1 MKYSKVL
8 FLSLV
13 LFVSASGTFPQSSK
27 AAPESKLIDAAQL
40 LRDIQTLSADDMEG
54 RSPRQ
59 PSIQRARD
67 YVETRFKDAG
77 LEPIGATFKQEFQMS
92 ELSRVHIYK
101 VVNFVGLIKG
111 KKYADKYIVI
121 TAHYDHEGV
130 KARKTYNGADD
141 NASGT
146 AALFAIA
153 SHFKKNL
160 PDHSLIFVAF
170 DAEELGLLGSR
181 YFVRNLPVP
190 KESILLN
197 VNMDMISRN
206 DKGELYAVGT
216 KTNPHLKPVLEQ
228 VQKTVPVKLRLGHE
242 EWTVQSD
249 QASFHAAKIP
259 FIYFGVEDHKD
270 YHKPTDDFTNIQPGF
285 YVAAV
290 ETIIASIKALDE
302 STKQLWH
309 LH

>member
-59 PSIQRARD
+59 PSIQKARD

-170 DAEELGLLGSR
+170 DA
-181 YFVRNLPVP
+181 
-190 KESILLN
+190 
-197 VNMDMISRN
+197 
-206 DKGELYAVGT
+206 
-216 KTNPHLKPVLEQ
+216 
-228 VQKTVPVKLRLGHE
+228 
-242 EWTVQSD
+242 
-249 QASFHAAKIP
+249 
-259 FIYFGVEDHKD
+259 
-270 YHKPTDDFTNIQPGF
+270 
-285 YVAAV
+285 
-290 ETIIASIKALDE
+290 
-302 STKQLWH
+302 
-309 LH
+309 